1 MSSSTRSRPTA
12 LITGVAGMLAAKVA
26 LDLSRDHDIIGLDTR
41 PLRPGVRFP
50 GKYVQVRHY
59 AQRQIAEVFRQ
70 HRPAVVVHFG
80 SLPSQVRDPTRR
92 FTDNVLG
99 TRNLF
104 KQAIKVGTKRVVVQS
119 TYHVYGAV
127 HSNHVN
133 IQEDEPLRAS
143 QTFPEIADV
152 VEMDHAATTF
162 LWQHREV
169 QTVVL
174 RMANMVGPQIRNFV
188 CRTLRRPRVPR
199 LLGYDPVMQFI
210 HEDDTV
216 RAFGLAARGNGWGV
230 YNVAG
235 EGAVAWSW
243 AIRHAGAQYVS
254 VPHLLAIP
262 AMELLFRARGVT
274 LPAHLIDYF
283 RYPVIIDDTR
293 FREDFS
299 FQERYSTVEALRSVR
314 GLA

>member
-1 MSSSTRSRPTA
+1 MSRPVA
-12 LITGVAGMLAAKVA
+12 LITGAAGTLAGKIAHDLAA
-26 LDLSRDHDIIGLDTR
+26 DHDIVGIDTR

-50 GKYVQVRHY
+50 GTYTQVRHY
-59 AQRQIAEVFRQ
+59 AQRQIAELFRQ
-70 HRPAVVVHFG
+70 HRPAVVVHFQ
-80 SLPSQVRDPTRR
+80 SLPSQVRDPNRR

-104 KQAIKVGTKRVVVQS
+104 EQAIKVGTKRVIVQS
-119 TYHVYGAV
+119 TFHVYGAV

-133 IQEDEPLRAS
+133 IGEDAPLRAS

-152 VEMDHAATTF
+152 VEMDHAATTY
-162 LWQHREV
+162 LWKHREV
-169 QTVVL
+169 ETIVL
-174 RMANMVGPQIRNFV
+174 RMANMVGPQLRNFV
-188 CRTLRRPRVPR
+188 SRTLRRSRVPR
-199 LLGYDPVMQFI
+199 LLGYDPVMQFL
-210 HEDDTV
+210 HEDDAV
-216 RAFGLAARGNGWGV
+216 RAFTLAARKGGVGV

-235 EGAVAWSW
+235 EGTVSWSW

-274 LPAHLIDYF
+274 LPAHLIDFF
-283 RYPVIIDDTR
+283 RYPVIIDDRR
-293 FREDFS
+293 FRDDFG
-299 FQERYSTVEALRSVR
+299 FQERYSTIDALKSVR